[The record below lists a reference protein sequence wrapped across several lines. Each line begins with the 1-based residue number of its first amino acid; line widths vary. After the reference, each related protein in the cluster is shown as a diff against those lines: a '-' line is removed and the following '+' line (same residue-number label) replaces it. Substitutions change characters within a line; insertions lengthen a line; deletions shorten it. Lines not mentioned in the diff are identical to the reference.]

1 MPRARPYRGRGSVH
15 RTQVRATRSGITSA
29 GISKGVAATFAAAA
43 LLAGVV
49 PAAQAAPS
57 APVAPAAEVIPG
69 TDTETPALVDGIS
82 EAVKATGSA
91 ADAAVGHLADKQ
103 SRYRIG
109 DPKADLRAVAS
120 VAKGGTETV
129 RLQQKYKGVDVLG
142 GQYVVRM
149 EKEGGKRSVTGTSG
163 KYFTEL
169 ATGTTAAVSEKV
181 AVERAVAAVSRELNG
196 KNLTKKDVRQDQGRK
211 SDAAAALTG
220 TAGKLV
226 VLPQG
231 KGVLTRQVTVKGHHP
246 VTGEAVLRQVYIDA
260 KAGFPV
266 LQYSSIKTF
275 GGGKQTKG
283 AASKPAA
290 SKPAASKPAASKPAA
305 SKPAASKPAA
315 SKPAGS
321 KGAADRAPAK
331 AFGTGDATGTGVRTD
346 GTKVGLNLYYDTSRK
361 EYTLRDY
368 VRMQDTSKNSVTT
381 WDARGV
387 EADDAAGKWP
397 SGIKEFGSPVQDFGK
412 DATDAGAID
421 AQWAGTQV
429 YDYYRTKHQRDSLD
443 GRGMAINSLVGVTN
457 GGQPWVNAFWDGTKM
472 VYGVGDDEYKPLA
485 SDIDVVGHEMTHGV
499 VENTANLVYVGQSGA
514 LNEGI
519 ADYFGNAIDTNTSG
533 TAMDD
538 PDSGLL
544 GEDLCRTLPARECAL
559 RDMNDG
565 RTTSKD
571 FLGVSYD
578 VDNGGV
584 HLNSTIF
591 SGALWDIRQDLD
603 KDLADAIV
611 HKALAEYLTPLDG
624 FTEGRNAII
633 AAAKDLKATA
643 KQQNVIKRSFNAHG
657 IVPGWED
664 ALGTDSDTLLGKLNT
679 AGTGVGAGGGQYAV
693 SKSNDDGSEPY
704 SVYTGRTDGKG
715 SPKLV
720 SPNDGRFHVYPATD
734 GKNVVW
740 AAFGSTGIDVL
751 VRPVAGGPVKKIWSS
766 YTDLQGLR
774 IDGDLVVWEESD
786 PFGGRH
792 AAYKNLRTGEQ
803 AYVDGGRYHLSSAL
817 PSVKNGKVA
826 YAKLWPDTNEYKLDV
841 EVLDTTTKKTNLLP
855 QKAVVNSLGQTGI
868 SRTHVSWLV
877 DEIEDAGQ
885 MAVRRA
891 NLDGSKLLDLS
902 PEAGDGALYALDLT
916 ASDEA
921 VTVGAVLPDTQYRNE
936 TLPKLWQFDAAG
948 TREAERVSCNRGD
961 QSWASADTGK
971 RVVWIDGTT
980 SNTDL
985 VVRDRAAGRC

>member
-1 MPRARPYRGRGSVH
+1 MHKTR
-15 RTQVRATRSGITSA
+15 VRAARQAGGNTTAASGISRGTQ
-29 GISKGVAATFAAAA
+29 GVAALIGAAA
-43 LLAGVV
+43 LIAGVV
-49 PAAQAAPS
+49 PAAQAAVP
-57 APVAPAAEVIPG
+57 AAPAAPAAAVIPG
-69 TDTETPALVDGIS
+69 TDTATPALVDGIN
-82 EAVKATGSA
+82 EPAKATGSA
-91 ADAAVGHLADKQ
+91 ADAAVGHLAEKQ

-109 DPKADLRAVAS
+109 NPGANLKAVAAQS
-120 VAKGGTETV
+120 GKGGTETV
-129 RLQQKYKGVDVLG
+129 RLQQKYKGIDVLG

-149 EKEGGKRSVTGTSG
+149 ENKGGKRAVVGTSG

-169 ATGTTAAVSEKV
+169 SAPTTATVSEKT
-181 AVERAVAAVSRELNG
+181 AVERAVAAVGRELNG
-196 KNLTKKDVRQDQGRK
+196 KNLSKKDLRK
-211 SDAAAALTG
+211 AEGQKSQAATALTG
-220 TAGKLV
+220 TAGRLV

-231 KGVLTRQVTVKGHHP
+231 KGVLTRQVTVKGNHP
-246 VTGEAVLRQVYIDA
+246 VTGEPVLRQVYIDA
-260 KAGFPV
+260 RAGFPV

-275 GGGKQTKG
+275 GGKPAKGSAPKAARGARG
-283 AASKPAA
+283 AAGVLDA
-290 SKPAASKPAASKPAA
+290 
-305 SKPAASKPAA
+305 
-315 SKPAGS
+315 
-321 KGAADRAPAK
+321 
-331 AFGTGDATGTGVRTD
+331 GDATGTGVKTD
-346 GTKVGLNLYYDTSRK
+346 GTKVDLNLYFDSSRK

-368 VRMQDTSKNSVTT
+368 VRMQGSTKNSVTT

-397 SGIKEFGSPVQDFGK
+397 SGIKEFGSPVQEFGK

-429 YDYYRTKHQRDSLD
+429 YDYYKSKHNRDSLD

-457 GGQPWVNAFWDGTKM
+457 GGQPWVNAFWDGSKM

-485 SDIDVVGHEMTHGV
+485 SDVDVVGHEMTHGV

-514 LNEGI
+514 LNEGL
-519 ADYFGNAIDTNTSG
+519 ADYFGNAIDTGTSG
-533 TAMDD
+533 TAMND
-538 PDSGLL
+538 PDSGLV
-544 GEDLCRTLPARECAL
+544 GEDLCRTLSKRDCAL

-571 FLGVSYD
+571 FLGVAYN

-603 KDLADAIV
+603 KDFTDAV
-611 HKALAEYLTPLDG
+611 VYKALAEYLTPLDG
-624 FTEGRNAII
+624 FTEGRNAVI
-633 AAAKDLKATA
+633 AAAKDLGATA

-664 ALGTDSDTLLGKLNT
+664 AMGLDSDTLLGKLNT
-679 AGTGVGAGGGQYAV
+679 AGTGAGAGGGQYAV

-715 SPKLV
+715 APKLV

-740 AAFGSTGIDVL
+740 AAYGTTSIDVL
-751 VRPVAGGPVKKIWSS
+751 VRPVAGGPIKKVWSA
-766 YTDLQGLR
+766 YTSLQGLR
-774 IDGDLVVWEESD
+774 IDGDIVVWEESD

-792 AAYKNLRTGEQ
+792 AAYKNLKTNEQ
-803 AYVDGGRYHLSSAL
+803 AYVDGGRYHLGSAL

-826 YAKLWPDTNEYKLDV
+826 YAKLAPVNGEYRLDV
-841 EVLDTTTKKTNLLP
+841 EVLDTKTKKTNLMP
-855 QKAVVNSLGQTGI
+855 QKAVVDSIGQTGI
-868 SRTHVSWLV
+868 SGTHVSWLV
-877 DEIEDAGQ
+877 DEVAYGP

-891 NLDGSKLLDLS
+891 NLDGTKMLDLS
-902 PEAGDGALYALDLT
+902 PESGDKALYAFDLT
-916 ASDEA
+916 ASEEA
-921 VTVGAVLPDTQYRNE
+921 VTVNSQLPDTQYRNE
-936 TLPKLWQFDAAG
+936 TLPKLWQFAASG
-948 TREAERVSCNRGD
+948 TREGERVSCNRGD
-961 QSWASADTGK
+961 QSYAAADTGT

>member
-1 MPRARPYRGRGSVH
+1 MHNTR
-15 RTQVRATRSGITSA
+15 VRAARHGITSA

-49 PAAQAAPS
+49 PTAQAAPV
-57 APVAPAAEVIPG
+57 APAAPAAEVIPG
-69 TDTETPALVDGIS
+69 TDTATPALVDGIN
-82 EAVKATGSA
+82 EPVKATGSA

-109 DPKADLRAVAS
+109 NPKGDLLAVGTQ
-120 VAKGGTETV
+120 AKGGTETV
-129 RLQQKYKGVDVLG
+129 RLQQKYKGLDVLG

-149 EKEGGKRSVTGTSG
+149 ENKAGKRSVVGTSG
-163 KYFTEL
+163 KYFTKL
-169 ATGTTAAVSEKV
+169 ATSTTASVSEKT
-181 AVERAVAAVSRELNG
+181 AVERAVAAVNRELNG
-196 KNLTKKDVRQDQGRK
+196 KNLSKKDLRKAQGQK
-211 SDAAAALTG
+211 SRAATALTG

-231 KGVLTRQVTVKGHHP
+231 KGVLTRQVTVKGNHP

-275 GGGKQTKG
+275 GTKQAKG
-283 AASKPAA
+283 AAP
-290 SKPAASKPAASKPAA
+290 
-305 SKPAASKPAA
+305 
-315 SKPAGS
+315 
-321 KGAADRAPAK
+321 KGAAPKGAAAAKAPVK
-331 AFGTGDATGTGVRTD
+331 AFGPGDATGTGVKTD
-346 GTKVGLNLYYDTSRK
+346 GTKVDLNLYFDSSRK
-361 EYTLRDY
+361 EYTLSDY
-368 VRMQDTSKNSVTT
+368 VRMQGSSKSPITT

-387 EADDAAGKWP
+387 EADDAGGKWP
-397 SGIKEFGSPVQDFGK
+397 AGIKEFGSPVQAFGK

-429 YDYYRTKHQRDSLD
+429 YDYFKSKHNRDSLD
-443 GRGMAINSLVGVTN
+443 GRGMTINSLVGVTN
-457 GGQPWVNAFWDGTKM
+457 GGQPWVNAFWDGQKM

-485 SDIDVVGHEMTHGV
+485 SDVDVVGHEMTHGV

-514 LNEGI
+514 LNEGL
-519 ADYFGNAIDTNTSG
+519 ADYFGNAIDTNASG

-538 PDSGLL
+538 PNSGLL
-544 GEDLCRTLPARECAL
+544 GENLCRTLPARDCAL
-559 RDMNDG
+559 RDLNDG

-603 KDLADAIV
+603 KDLADRIV
-611 HKALAEYLTPLDG
+611 YKALAEYLTPLDG
-624 FTEGRNAII
+624 FTEGRNAIV
-633 AAAKDLKATA
+633 AAAKDLGATA
-643 KQQNVIKRSFNAHG
+643 KEQNVIKRSFNAHG

-664 ALGTDSDTLLGKLNT
+664 ALGVDSDTLLGKLNT
-679 AGTGVGAGGGQYAV
+679 SGTGAGAGGGWYAV

-704 SVYTGRTDGKG
+704 SIYAGRTDGKG
-715 SPKLV
+715 APKLI
-720 SPNDGRFHVYPATD
+720 SPNDGKFHVYPATD

-740 AAFGSTGIDVL
+740 AAFGTTSIDVM
-751 VRPVAGGPVKKIWSS
+751 VRPVAGGPAKKIWSS
-766 YTDLQGLR
+766 STNLQGLR

-792 AAYKNLRTGEQ
+792 AAYKNLKTGVQ

-817 PSVKNGKVA
+817 PSVKDGKVA
-826 YAKLWPDTNEYKLDV
+826 YAKLWPVNGEYKLDV
-841 EVLDTTTKKTNLLP
+841 EVLDASTGKTNVLP

-891 NLDGSKLLDLS
+891 NLDGSKLYDLS
-902 PEAGDGALYALDLT
+902 PEAGAKALFALDLT
-916 ASDEA
+916 ASEEA
-921 VTVGAVLPDTQYRNE
+921 VTVGALLPDSVYRNE

-948 TREAERVSCNRGD
+948 TREGERVSCNRGD
-961 QSWASADTGK
+961 QSFAAADTGK

>member
-1 MPRARPYRGRGSVH
+1 MHKIRVRPARP
-15 RTQVRATRSGITSA
+15 GITSA

-49 PAAQAAPS
+49 PAAQAAPA
-57 APVAPAAEVIPG
+57 APAAPAAEVIPG
-69 TDTETPALVDGIS
+69 TDTATPALVDGINEPAKS
-82 EAVKATGSA
+82 TGSA
-91 ADAAVGHLADKQ
+91 AEAAVGHLAEKQ

-109 DPKADLRAVAS
+109 NPGANLKAVAAQS
-120 VAKGGTETV
+120 GKGGTETV
-129 RLQQKYKGVDVLG
+129 RLQQKYKGLDVLG

-149 EKEGGKRSVTGTSG
+149 ENKGGKRSVVGTSG

-169 ATGTTAAVSEKV
+169 AAPTAATVSEKT
-181 AVERAVAAVSRELNG
+181 AVERAVAAVNRELNG
-196 KNLTKKDVRQDQGRK
+196 KNLGKKDVRKAQGQK
-211 SDAAAALTG
+211 SRAATALTG

-231 KGVLTRQVTVKGHHP
+231 KGVLTRQVTVRGNHP
-246 VTGEAVLRQVYIDA
+246 VTGEPVLRQVYIDA

-275 GGGKQTKG
+275 GNKPAKG
-283 AASKPAA
+283 AAPKAA
-290 SKPAASKPAASKPAA
+290 QSARKAA
-305 SKPAASKPAA
+305 
-315 SKPAGS
+315 
-321 KGAADRAPAK
+321 GALGA
-331 AFGTGDATGTGVRTD
+331 GDATGTGVKTD
-346 GTKVGLNLYYDTSRK
+346 GTKVDLNLYFDSSRK
-361 EYTLRDY
+361 EYTLSDY
-368 VRMQDTSKNSVTT
+368 ARMKPTSGNIITT

-397 SGIKEFGSPVQDFGK
+397 SGIKEFGSPVQEFGK

-421 AQWAGTQV
+421 AQWAATQV
-429 YDYYRTKHQRDSLD
+429 YDYYKTKHNRDSLD
-443 GRGMAINSLVGVTN
+443 GRGMTLNSLVGVTN

-485 SDIDVVGHEMTHGV
+485 SDVDVVGHEMTHGV

-519 ADYFGNAIDTNTSG
+519 ADYFGNAIDTNASG
-533 TAMDD
+533 MSMDN
-538 PDSGLL
+538 PESGLL
-544 GEDLCRTLPARECAL
+544 GEDLCRTLSKRECAL
-559 RDMNDG
+559 RDLNDG

-571 FLGVSYD
+571 FLGVAYN

-624 FTEGRNAII
+624 FTEGRNAVV
-633 AAAKDLKATA
+633 AAAKDLGATT

-664 ALGTDSDTLLGKLNT
+664 AMGLDSDTLLGKLNT
-679 AGTGVGAGGGQYAV
+679 SGTGAGAGGGQYAV

-704 SVYTGRTDGKG
+704 SIYTGRTDGKG
-715 SPKLV
+715 APKLV

-740 AAFGSTGIDVL
+740 AAFGTTSIDIL
-751 VRPVAGGPVKKIWSS
+751 VRPVAGGPIKKVWSS
-766 YTDLQGLR
+766 STGLQGLR
-774 IDGDLVVWEESD
+774 IDGDVVVWEEND

-792 AAYKNLRTGEQ
+792 AAYKNLKTNEQ

-817 PSVKNGKVA
+817 PSVKDGKVA
-826 YAKLWPDTNEYKLDV
+826 YAKLWPVNGEYKLDV
-841 EVLDTTTKKTNLLP
+841 EVLDTRTKKTNVLP
-855 QKAVVNSLGQTGI
+855 QKATVESLGQTGI

-877 DEIEDAGQ
+877 DEVAFGP

-891 NLDGSKLLDLS
+891 NLDGTKLLDLS
-902 PEAGDGALYALDLT
+902 PESGDKALYAFDLT
-916 ASDEA
+916 ASEEA
-921 VTVGAVLPDTQYRNE
+921 VTVNSQLPDTQYRNE
-936 TLPKLWQFDAAG
+936 TLPKLWQFAASG
-948 TREAERVSCNRGD
+948 TREGERVSCNRGD
-961 QSWASADTGK
+961 QSYAAADTGT